1 MKDRRD
7 SNALLEVIRQEMK
20 AANEENKAEIREE
33 IKVTVNGKIDKLH
46 DKIDQIDI
54 RLDAQ
59 DKILLELKPYRDGLT
74 AWAFFVGMLK
84 GLAAVITALGIVY
97 GAFRLAIPRGT
108 YVFQKTSDADLSTA
122 VQNGVDKAL
131 DGREFNIVNK

>member
-59 DKILLELKPYRDGLT
+59 DKVLVELKPYRDGLT
-74 AWAFFVGMLK
+74 AWAFFTGMFK
-84 GLAAVITALGIVY
+84 GLAAVVTALGIIY
-97 GAFRLAIPRGT
+97 GAFRLAVPQGT
-108 YVFQKTSDADLSTA
+108 YVFQKTSDAELEKTVRRA
-122 VQNGVDKAL
+122 VDGSL
-131 DGREFNIVNK
+131 DNRNFEI